1 MKLNEETKNTGG
13 TGKKGLSG
21 FKLPDFKLKKQKIEK
36 NNRILLFFKRNIK
49 KAVILLVLVYA
60 GTTAYQ
66 VYQALQNAA
75 SAVGDSNTQTFETVS
90 QMDISNSISVTGTIE
105 ANDSRTLSTLVSK
118 TEVLTV
124 SVKVGDYVEVGDPI
138 CTFDTSEIEQN
149 IAKLKRQITVNNAKA
164 TLELAKAN
172 TQVAWAIE
180 DMADNQADSQ
190 YDVNSAIRNYQSQ
203 ENAVQDAID
212 NLEAKERALDDAED
226 AYDDYKDSQT
236 VSDED
241 DDEKDADDYKDA
253 IKDAQAAV
261 DSAQRSLEN
270 AQNSLQGT
278 IDDYNKTLDNIS
290 DQTRTDSRTISTNQA
305 SVISTQ
311 LNNMLTNDD
320 AEQQIQDYEDS
331 LGDYVVTA
339 PIAGLVTSVSVEVGD
354 KYEEKSTI
362 CVIQDDTSYI
372 VSGTVDQYDIASL
385 EKGMSCVIKTDA
397 TGDDELTGTLTFVSP
412 VPESSSASSSSSS
425 SSSSSTSYPIE
436 IAIDGRD
443 DRLRIGMT
451 AETSVLT
458 ESRKGVMAVPYDA
471 VEEDADGSS
480 YINVAV
486 DASEMADTD
495 KNVSENAAGMKADQE
510 MPEGNSERGHG
521 KESPS
526 STSENPLVKWICKK
540 FFNTD
545 IDRVTEEAVQVK
557 TKKVTVETG
566 LETDYYTE
574 ISSNEIKVGDEVLI
588 PNSISTSTDSN
599 SDNARNGMMGGGGG
613 AMGGGG
619 GAPGG
624 GGPGGGF

>member
-1 MKLNEETKNTGG
+1 MKLNEETKGAG
-13 TGKKGLSG
+13 SSGKL
-21 FKLPDFKLKKQKIEK
+21 KLPKLKFDK
-36 NNRILLFFKRNIK
+36 NNRILLFFKRNLK
-49 KAVILLVLVYA
+49 KMVFLLILIFA
-60 GTTAYQ
+60 GNTAFQ
-66 VYQALQNAA
+66 VYQALQTVD
-75 SAVGDSNTQTFETVS
+75 SAKSSAQTQTFDTVS

-105 ANDSRTLSTLVSK
+105 ANDSRTLSTLVSN

-138 CTFDTSEIEQN
+138 CTFDTSNIEKN
-149 IAKLKRQITVNNAKA
+149 IAKLQRQIAVNNAKA

-172 TQVAWAIE
+172 TQVAWAME
-180 DMADNQADSQ
+180 DLADNQDDAQ

-320 AEQQIQDYEDS
+320 AEQQIEDYQDS
-331 LGDYVVTA
+331 LSDYVVTA

-362 CVIQDDTSYI
+362 CVIQDDTSYL
-372 VSGTVDQYDIASL
+372 VSGTVDQYDISEIA
-385 EKGMSCVIKTDA
+385 EGMSCVIKTDA

-412 VPESSSASSSSSS
+412 VPESSSSSSSSSTGTSS
-425 SSSSSTSYPIE
+425 SSSSSTNYPIE
-436 IAIDGRD
+436 ISIDGRD

-458 ESRKGVMAVPYDA
+458 ESKKGVLAVPYDA
-471 VEEDADGSS
+471 VEEDADGTS

-486 DASEMADTD
+486 DTSDMKTMAEGL
-495 KNVSENAAGMKADQE
+495 SGNAAGGGDNKNMRGAKSEHGQE
-510 MPEGNSERGHG
+510 KENS
-521 KESPS
+521 S
-526 STSENPLVKWICKK
+526 SASPLVKWICKT
-540 FFNTD
+540 FFKTD
-545 IDRVTEEAVQVK
+545 IDQSTEETTQVM
-557 TKKVTVETG
+557 TKKVNVETG

-574 ISSNEIKVGDEVLI
+574 ISSNEIQVGDEVLI
-588 PNSISTSTDSN
+588 PNSISTSSGSDSN
-599 SDNARNGMMGGGGG
+599 NDQKGGMMGGGGG
-613 AMGGGG
+613 APGGD

>member
-1 MKLNEETKNTGG
+1 MKLNEETKG
-13 TGKKGLSG
+13 TGSSG
-21 FKLPDFKLKKQKIEK
+21 KLKLPKLKFDK
-36 NNRILLFFKRNIK
+36 NNRILLFFKRNLK
-49 KAVILLVLVYA
+49 KMVFLLILIFA
-60 GTTAYQ
+60 GNTAFQ
-66 VYQALQNAA
+66 VYQALQTVD
-75 SAVGDSNTQTFETVS
+75 SAKSSAQTQTFDTVS

-105 ANDSRTLSTLVSK
+105 ANDSRTLSTLVSN

-138 CTFDTSEIEQN
+138 CTFDTSNIEKN
-149 IAKLKRQITVNNAKA
+149 IAKLQRQIAVNNAKA

-172 TQVAWAIE
+172 TQVAWAME
-180 DMADNQADSQ
+180 DLADNQADAQ
-190 YDVNSAIRNYQSQ
+190 YDVNSAIRNYQAQ

-212 NLEAKERALDDAED
+212 ALEAKERALDDAED

-236 VSDED
+236 VSDE

-278 IDDYNKTLDNIS
+278 IDSYNKTLDSIS

-320 AEQQIQDYEDS
+320 AEQQIEDYQDS
-331 LGDYVVTA
+331 LSDYVVTA

-354 KYEEKSTI
+354 KYEEKNTI

-372 VSGTVDQYDIASL
+372 VSGTVDQYDIS
-385 EKGMSCVIKTDA
+385 EISEGMSCVIKTDA

-412 VPESSSASSSSSS
+412 VPESSSSSSSTGSSS
-425 SSSSSTSYPIE
+425 SSSSSTNYPIE
-436 IAIDGRD
+436 ISIDGRD

-471 VEEDADGSS
+471 IEEDADGST

-486 DASEMADTD
+486 DASDMKDMAE
-495 KNVSENAAGMKADQE
+495 NVSGNAAGMSGSKD
-510 MPEGNSERGHG
+510 MPGMDSGHGHDKNGNS
-521 KESPS
+521 
-526 STSENPLVKWICKK
+526 STNPLVKWICKT
-540 FFNTD
+540 FFNADVDQT
-545 IDRVTEEAVQVK
+545 TEETAQVM
-557 TKKVTVETG
+557 TKKVNVETG

-574 ISSNEIKVGDEVLI
+574 ISSNEIQVGDEVLI
-588 PNSISTSTDSN
+588 PNSISTTSSSDSN
-599 SDNARNGMMGGGGG
+599 NGQQGGMMGGG
-613 AMGGGG
+613 GGGG